1 MPTQLHI
8 TPRLPSSLRNRL
20 DDAGLTTDHWDEF
33 EDVMTNSND
42 EDEKDNYRC
51 WMENY
56 LTGCTVCPPCPGK
69 DPFD

>member
-1 MPTQLHI
+1 VDVRAI
-8 TPRLPSSLRNRL
+8 WGETPLTG
-20 DDAGLTTDHWDEF
+20 GLTMDDWDEF
-33 EDVMTNSND
+33 EYVMTNSND
-42 EDEKDNYRC
+42 EDEKANYRC